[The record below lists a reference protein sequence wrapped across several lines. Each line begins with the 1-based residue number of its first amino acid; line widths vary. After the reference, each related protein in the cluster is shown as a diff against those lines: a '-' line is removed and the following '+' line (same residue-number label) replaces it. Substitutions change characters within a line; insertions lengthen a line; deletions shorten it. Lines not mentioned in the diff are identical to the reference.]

1 MTTRHI
7 SVILP
12 HRARLQHTSLQRVQT
27 ATSGLGELFEITRG
41 SADVSG
47 WLLSLSCSVYQAI
60 IMSDQPFYGLHNCDH
75 LPAQPPYIY
84 FIYIQTQLPTHLQIH
99 APLHTHLHTHIHL
112 HTASPRTHLHTASP
126 PIHACICTPSHSHP
140 HIPPPQTHITHTES
154 PGVCGEVHT
163 PECPEGSDRI
173 QHHL

>member
-12 HRARLQHTSLQRVQT
+12 HRARLQHTSMQRVQT

-60 IMSDQPFYGLHNCDH
+60 IMSDQPFYG
-75 LPAQPPYIY
+75 
-84 FIYIQTQLPTHLQIH
+84 TH
-99 APLHTHLHTHIHL
+99 P
-112 HTASPRTHLHTASP
+112 SPH
-126 PIHACICTPSHSHP
+126 
-140 HIPPPQTHITHTES
+140 THITHTES
-154 PGVCGEVHT
+154 PGVCSEVHT
-163 PECPEGSDRI
+163 PECPKGSK
-173 QHHL
+173 